1 MFDNIKSLPAK
12 VCLSLSFLIGI
23 LYSINFIFF
32 SSCSVINGDGDC
44 FSLIPNGATPE
55 NEAYGRGAGTLYVAG
70 ALMAGSIMGNL
81 LILNEGARGK
91 WTIMIPTIA
100 GFTCLAI
107 VLAPPFQGDY
117 VSVNSNPLYAT
128 IAALGLYTAAYVMLK
143 DEGVDEGLENF
154 KLGIGLENEAKY
166 AVIISSV
173 IGTLY
178 TVNHFFFADGYAGGS
193 GSTLIPGFEEGSYWT
208 DPIATS
214 PVNYR
219 VLAAFFVIF
228 VSMGLILL
236 VNGAKGNWAVAH
248 VLLFGITFFALS
260 VILGNL
266 AINDQVIPGDENSP
280 YTPDTSTATSNIAV
294 SGFVMLL
301 NIFAYYKMREEGVEE
316 GMTFGGEDFG
326 NSDDFFYKMYPAVT
340 AGFAVLLLIANFV
353 TQPL

>member
-1 MFDNIKSLPAK
+1 MFDAIKSMPAK
-12 VCLSLSFLIGI
+12 VCLGISFLIGM

-70 ALMAGSIMGNL
+70 SLMFGVSMGTL
-81 LILNEGARGK
+81 LLLNEGARGK
-91 WTIMIPTIA
+91 WTIMLPTIA

-117 VSVNSNPLYAT
+117 ETANNNPLYAT
-128 IAALGLYTAAYVMLK
+128 IAALGLYIAAYVMLK
-143 DEGVDEGLENF
+143 EEGVDEGLAFNMGI
-154 KLGIGLENEAKY
+154 KLNNEAKY
-166 AVIISSV
+166 AVMLSSV

-248 VLLFGITFFALS
+248 ILLFGITFFSLS
-260 VILGNL
+260 VILGNI
-266 AINDQVIPGDENSP
+266 AVNDQVIPGDENSP
-280 YTPDTSTATSNIAV
+280 YTPDTSTATSNIVV